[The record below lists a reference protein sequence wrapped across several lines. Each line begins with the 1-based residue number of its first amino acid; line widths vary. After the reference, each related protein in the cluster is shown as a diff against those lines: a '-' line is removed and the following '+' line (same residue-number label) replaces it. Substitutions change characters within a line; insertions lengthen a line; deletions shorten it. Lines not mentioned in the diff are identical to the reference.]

1 MEPVTRRQ
9 IIHDYLQTL
18 ELLKSPIRIDWE
30 LPRSKRDIQRAIRDE
45 LLENPASDLRDQLEV
60 AYAEIESFISVEE
73 YELLS
78 RFKETCSVAEQLAR
92 SGAPGDILAS
102 SRLMERICGEKAV
115 KLLERIS
122 QAMRR
127 QLDSIRSI
135 HMMASSMGL
144 ENASPV

>member
-1 MEPVTRRQ
+1 MKSAIRRQ

-30 LPRSKRDIQRAIRDE
+30 LPCSKRDIRRAIREE
-45 LLENPASDLRDQLEV
+45 LLENPASDLRDQLEM
-60 AYAEIESFISVEE
+60 AYAEVESFISVEE
-73 YELLS
+73 YELLN

-92 SGAPGDILAS
+92 SGTPGDILAS

-115 KLLERIS
+115 KVLERIS

-127 QLDSIRSI
+127 QLESIRSV
-135 HMMASSMGL
+135 HMMAASMRL
-144 ENASPV
+144 KNTSPT